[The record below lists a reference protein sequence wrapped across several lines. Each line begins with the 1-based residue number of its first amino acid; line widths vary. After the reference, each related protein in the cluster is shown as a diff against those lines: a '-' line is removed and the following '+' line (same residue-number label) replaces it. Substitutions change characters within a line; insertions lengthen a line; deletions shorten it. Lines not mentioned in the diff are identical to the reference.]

1 MLTLGRTGSHRG
13 GSPLWDQP
21 GLERLP
27 GGGVGVGG
35 GAGDESAVGFR
46 DLVGRSGA

>member
-13 GSPLWDQP
+13 GGPLWDQP
-21 GLERLP
+21 GLGRLP
-27 GGGVGVGG
+27 GGGGVGG